1 MRKEITVTAEPRES
15 RGKNEARRL
24 RVKGFAPAVLYGSS
38 SPAVAVSISPKEI
51 NRILHSNTG
60 HNTIFNLS
68 VQGGEDTPVMIV
80 DWQSDPVKENLL
92 HVDLKRIDLTKRI
105 AVKVRVHTTGEPK
118 GVKLQGGLLEVITR
132 EVEIECLP
140 DEIPESYTVDVTELM
155 IGQNL
160 RASNIPLSGSVKL
173 VSGPEQVVAH
183 VVTLKAEEVETPAAE
198 GAVAAT
204 PAEPEVIKKG
214 KKEED
219 EAEAE
224 KGEKG
229 EKGKKK

>member
-1 MRKEITVTAEPRES
+1 MRKEITVAAEPRET

-24 RVKGFAPAVLYGSS
+24 RVKGFAPAVLYGSD
-38 SPAVAVSISPKEI
+38 SPAVAVSISPKDI
-51 NRILHSNTG
+51 NKILHSNTG

-68 VQGGEDTPVMIV
+68 VRGGEDTPVMIV

-105 AVKVRVHTTGEPK
+105 AVKVRVHVTGEPK

-160 RASNIPLSGSVKL
+160 RASDIPLGGSVKL

-183 VVTLKAEEVETPAAE
+183 VVTLKAEEVVAPVE

-219 EAEAE
+219 EAEAAE
-224 KGEKG
+224 K

>member
-1 MRKEITVTAEPRES
+1 MRKEITVAAEPRES

-24 RVKGFAPAVLYGSS
+24 RVKGLAPAILYGSG

-68 VQGGEDTPVMIV
+68 VQGGEDTPAMIV

-105 AVKVRVHTTGEPK
+105 AVKVRVHITGEPK
-118 GVKLQGGLLEVITR
+118 GVKLQGGLLEAITR
-132 EVEIECLP
+132 EIEIECLP

-160 RASNIPLSGSVKL
+160 RASEIPLGSVKL
-173 VSGPEQVVAH
+173 VSAPEQVVAH
-183 VVTLKAEEVETPAAE
+183 VVALKAEVVETPAE

-224 KGEKG
+224 K

>member
-1 MRKEITVTAEPRES
+1 MRKEITVSAEPRQS

-24 RVKGFAPAVLYGSS
+24 RVKGRAPAILYGSG

-68 VQGGEDTPVMIV
+68 VQGGEDTPAMIV

-92 HVDLKRIDLTKRI
+92 HVDLKRIDLAKRI
-105 AVKVRVHTTGEPK
+105 AVKVRVHTVGEPK

-160 RASNIPLSGSVKL
+160 RASDIPLGGSVKL

-183 VVTLKAEEVETPAAE
+183 VVTLKAEEVVAPVE
-198 GAVAAT
+198 GAIAAT

-219 EAEAE
+219 EAEAAE
-224 KGEKG
+224 K

>member
-1 MRKEITVTAEPRES
+1 MRKEITVAAEPRSS

-24 RVKGFAPAVLYGSS
+24 RVKGLAPAILYGSG

-51 NRILHSNTG
+51 NKILHSNTG

-68 VQGGEDTPVMIV
+68 VLGGEDTPAMIV

-92 HVDLKRIDLTKRI
+92 HVDLKRIDLTKL

-132 EVEIECLP
+132 EIEIECLP

-160 RASNIPLSGSVKL
+160 RASEIPLGGAVKL

-183 VVTLKAEEVETPAAE
+183 VVALKAEVVETPAE

-224 KGEKG
+224 KA

>member
-1 MRKEITVTAEPRES
+1 
-15 RGKNEARRL
+15 
-24 RVKGFAPAVLYGSS
+24 
-38 SPAVAVSISPKEI
+38 VAVSISPKEI

-68 VQGGEDTPVMIV
+68 IQGGENTPVMIV

-105 AVKVRVHTTGEPK
+105 AVKVRVHTVGEPK

-160 RASNIPLSGSVKL
+160 RASEIPLGGSVKL

-183 VVTLKAEEVETPAAE
+183 VVTLKAEEVVAPVE
-198 GAVAAT
+198 GAIAAT

-219 EAEAE
+219 EAEAAE
-224 KGEKG
+224 K

>member
-1 MRKEITVTAEPRES
+1 MRKEITGAAEPRES

-24 RVKGFAPAVLYGSS
+24 RVKGLAPAILYGSG

-51 NRILHSNTG
+51 TRILHSNTG
-60 HNTIFNLS
+60 HNTIFNLA
-68 VQGGEDTPVMIV
+68 VQGGENTPAMIV

-92 HVDLKRIDLTKRI
+92 HVDLKRIDLTRRI

-118 GVKLQGGLLEVITR
+118 GVKLQGGLLEVISR
-132 EVEIECLP
+132 EIEIECLP
-140 DEIPESYTVDVTELM
+140 DDIPELYTVDVTELM

-160 RASNIPLSGSVKL
+160 RASDIALGGSIKL
-173 VSGPEQVVAH
+173 VSPPEQVIAHMVA
-183 VVTLKAEEVETPAAE
+183 LKAEVVEAPAE
-198 GAVAAT
+198 GAVAAA

-219 EAEAE
+219 EVEAE
-224 KGEKG
+224 KP

>member
-1 MRKEITVTAEPRES
+1 
-15 RGKNEARRL
+15 
-24 RVKGFAPAVLYGSS
+24 
-38 SPAVAVSISPKEI
+38 
-51 NRILHSNTG
+51 
-60 HNTIFNLS
+60 
-68 VQGGEDTPVMIV
+68 
-80 DWQSDPVKENLL
+80 
-92 HVDLKRIDLTKRI
+92 
-105 AVKVRVHTTGEPK
+105 
-118 GVKLQGGLLEVITR
+118 VKLQGGLLEVITR
-132 EVEIECLP
+132 EIEIECLP

-160 RASNIPLSGSVKL
+160 RASEIPLGGAVKL

-183 VVTLKAEEVETPAAE
+183 VVALKAEVVETPAE

-224 KGEKG
+224 KA

>member
-1 MRKEITVTAEPRES
+1 MRKEITVAAEPRQS

-24 RVKGFAPAVLYGSS
+24 RVKGLAPGVLYGSEQA
-38 SPAVAVSISPKEI
+38 AVAISVNPKDV
-51 NRILHSNTG
+51 NKILHSNTG

-92 HVDLKRIDLTKRI
+92 HVDLKRIDLAKRN
-105 AVKVRVHTTGEPK
+105 AFKVRVHTTGEPK
-118 GVKLQGGLLEVITR
+118 GVKLQGGLLEVISR
-132 EVEIECLP
+132 EIEIECLP
-140 DEIPESYTVDVTELM
+140 DDIPELYTVDVTELM

-160 RASNIPLSGSVKL
+160 RASDIPLGGAITL
-173 VSGPEQVVAH
+173 VSPPEQVIAH
-183 VVTLKAEEVETPAAE
+183 VVALKAEVVETPAE

-214 KKEED
+214 KKEE
-219 EAEAE
+219 EVAAEP
-224 KGEKG
+224 